1 MTAGNLTLRFG
12 VHLRRFAGPAAYT
25 DALDHIRV
33 VHLTDLHVGV
43 MTPVAILEEAI
54 ARTNATKPHMVA
66 LTGDFVCHSQKYLD
80 QLEAVLAKL
89 EAPGFCVLGNH
100 DHWSGAD
107 EVRRCLKRARMVV
120 LDNAWTLETIHGQK
134 IQIVGL
140 DDAYTTHADHR
151 RATKGLD
158 SKLPSLGLS
167 HIGEEAD
174 ALWSHGIPL
183 VLSGH
188 THGGQITFARL
199 HEISV
204 GKIAGHKYVHGLYGD
219 RRGTGNGALY
229 VAAGIGSS
237 IFPFRVG
244 DRARR
249 EIAVFELGHE
259 LGSFEEHHAEQEPL
273 PGRKPHARKQL
284 KRLMAVEAKRLRRQK
299 GMSSSE
305 APDE

>member
-1 MTAGNLTLRFG
+1 
-12 VHLRRFAGPAAYT
+12 
-25 DALDHIRV
+25 
-33 VHLTDLHVGV
+33 
-43 MTPVAILEEAI
+43 MTPMSVLEEAI
-54 ARTNATKPHMVA
+54 ERTNAAKPDMVA
-66 LTGDFVCHSQKYLD
+66 LTGDFVCHSQKWLD
-80 QLEAVLAKL
+80 ELEHVLKKL

-107 EVRRCLKRARMVV
+107 EVRRTLHRAGMIV
-120 LDNAWTLETIHGQK
+120 LDNAWTLETIRGQK
-134 IQIVGL
+134 MQIVGL
-140 DDAYTTHADHR
+140 DDAYTTHADVR
-151 RATKGLD
+151 RATKGLVA
-158 SKLPSLGLS
+158 KLPSIGLS

-174 ALWSHGIPL
+174 ALWAHGIPL

-219 RRGTGNGALY
+219 RRGTGTLY

-237 IFPFRVG
+237 VFPFRVG

-249 EIAVFELGHE
+249 EIAVFELGQE
-259 LGSFEEHHAEQEPL
+259 LGTFEEHHAEQDPL

-284 KRLMAVEAKRLRRQK
+284 KRLMAVERKRLQRERQ
-299 GMSSSE
+299 G
-305 APDE
+305 